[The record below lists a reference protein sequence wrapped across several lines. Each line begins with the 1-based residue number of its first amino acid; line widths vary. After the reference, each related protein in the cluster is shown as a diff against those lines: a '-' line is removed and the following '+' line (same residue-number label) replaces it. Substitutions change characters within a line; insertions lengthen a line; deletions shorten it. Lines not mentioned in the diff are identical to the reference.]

1 MRGRYQVGALIVALA
16 LAGTAWGE
24 PTYTKV
30 SATQVV
36 TNTTLPANTMSV
48 SMVNDGANSAYYRL
62 FTNGETAANAA
73 SATSAELKV
82 GESISFSL
90 QPGST
95 AEQPQSY
102 YKTLSIIC
110 AAGETATVRVISK

>member
-1 MRGRYQVGALIVALA
+1 MKRIAVLAVLALA
-16 LAGTAWGE
+16 LVCQLGAE

-30 SATQVV
+30 SATQTV
-36 TNTTLPANTMSV
+36 TNTTLPASTKTV
-48 SMVNDGANSAYYRL
+48 VLINDGTNEVYWRL
-62 FTNGETAANAA
+62 FTSGETAANATT
-73 SATSAELKV
+73 SSAELKS
-82 GESISFSL
+82 GESIALTF

-95 AEQPQSY
+95 QEQPQAY